1 MDEFRLSILRSHPTQ
16 GDDQRLLTFQC
27 VDECLRVAV
36 IDLLGHHAL
45 WNLAL
50 TICSG
55 DCCDC
60 VLSGSQEG
68 VSNELA
74 DIATSLL
81 SSADDEQT
89 KAKAIT
95 YANDSNVVDVV

>member
-1 MDEFRLSILRSHPTQ
+1 M
-16 GDDQRLLTFQC
+16 
-27 VDECLRVAV
+27 
-36 IDLLGHHAL
+36 
-45 WNLAL
+45 
-50 TICSG
+50 
-55 DCCDC
+55 
-60 VLSGSQEG
+60 LSGSQEG